1 MFRSQIWTSN
11 WSEISNQWSLRP
23 GAFLQE
29 AQHLFSS
36 APSEKRSLITTIALQ
51 LFIFPPSLLHEPHC
65 LLLPPH
71 RQRRRWVSF
80 HSICTCYPSSSTRTG
95 CARHAP
101 GAQWEH
107 QDSYWRAALPCS
119 SQHVFWLQW
128 GLFFHLSSLSS
139 TTKYNGSWTHK
150 NVLAPDSLKC
160 FVGMRTVSHP
170 TLLITFFFFFFFYW
184 RCLLKEKAKHTFQGE
199 NCQHE
204 FESKSVSISMGSF
217 TASQPLD
224 QTQEGKQTVLA
235 PPTLSTQPH
244 HHQSW
249 NTVVFQQ
256 HNFKS

>member
-1 MFRSQIWTSN
+1 MSPTVCCF
-11 WSEISNQWSLRP
+11 
-23 GAFLQE
+23 
-29 AQHLFSS
+29 
-36 APSEKRSLITTIALQ
+36 
-51 LFIFPPSLLHEPHC
+51 
-65 LLLPPH
+65 PPH
-71 RQRRRWVSF
+71 RQRRRWVPF

-170 TLLITFFFFFFFYW
+170 TLLITFFFFFSFTEGVSSKRRQSILFKVKTASMNLNQSLYPFQW
-184 RCLLKEKAKHTFQGE
+184 EASQHPSHLLKNRRVSRLCWHLQPSPHNHTATRAEIRLCFS
-199 NCQHE
+199 N
-204 FESKSVSISMGSF
+204 
-217 TASQPLD
+217 
-224 QTQEGKQTVLA
+224 TVLSHRRSQDLLRQNYA
-235 PPTLSTQPH
+235 RAHASSASLHVSSGNVLIAH
-244 HHQSW
+244 SS
-249 NTVVFQQ
+249 NTDFQYICKTQQ
-256 HNFKS
+256 HTC